1 MKVDHIY
8 YKNDL
13 LYSKIN
19 ARLAEKKKANASEDM
34 YTIQGSTERYINEQV
49 TTINKFG
56 TYKMKIKA
64 ALFQTYHHALHN
76 RFNQAKELLLKT
88 HISEIVHLQD
98 ITTQIL
104 YNRAITQIGIAAF
117 RLGNIEQ
124 CHEILVDIMQTTRL
138 RESLAQG
145 VSKMQDKPLE
155 LEKEELKR
163 QIPFHMHINLQLL
176 DCVYMVT
183 AMLLEIPNIAENQ
196 YLVNK
201 KIISKNFHKMIN
213 QHDTK
218 AVYLTPE
225 NYRDI
230 IVAAA
235 KQLNKSSW
243 KKAVDL
249 IFSIKLI

>member
-1 MKVDHIY
+1 
-8 YKNDL
+8 
-13 LYSKIN
+13 
-19 ARLAEKKKANASEDM
+19 
-34 YTIQGSTERYINEQV
+34 
-49 TTINKFG
+49 
-56 TYKMKIKA
+56 
-64 ALFQTYHHALHN
+64 
-76 RFNQAKELLLKT
+76 
-88 HISEIVHLQD
+88 
-98 ITTQIL
+98 
-104 YNRAITQIGIAAF
+104 
-117 RLGNIEQ
+117 
-124 CHEILVDIMQTTRL
+124 
-138 RESLAQG
+138 
-145 VSKMQDKPLE
+145 MQDKPLE

-201 KIISKNFHKMIN
+201 KIISKNFQKMIN

-235 KQLNKSSW
+235 K
-243 KKAVDL
+243 
-249 IFSIKLI
+249 